1 MALALTRGLGMR
13 WTKLAMLAGA
23 AVTLAAPG
31 VTFADP
37 AIDLARKFGARE
49 SVQQVSLSPDGTKLA
64 VIVPAPSGG
73 QALAVVDLAGD
84 ASLRPILKARGGGEE
99 LSYCRWATDAML
111 ICSILYRRDGA
122 DRPEYF
128 SRLLTV
134 DSASGG
140 TKMLS
145 QDTSNRGLYQMNNG
159 GSLIDWVAEGRPGRI
174 LMTRQFVPQTSI
186 NTGIKSELEGLGVE
200 AVDVET
206 QKRAIIEKPRGDSGE
221 FIADGQGTVRV
232 MGMYPRE
239 PTGYLKGY
247 VDYLYR
253 RKGSRDW
260 EKLGKLE
267 LGAQSQSGFNPHAVD
282 STVDVVYGFDDAGG
296 FTALYSV
303 ALDGT
308 FAKTLLVSRNDV
320 DVDGLIRIGRSRRV
334 VGASYATEKRRSEFF
349 DPDLKR
355 LRASLAKAL
364 PQFPLIDFVDSTADE
379 SKLLVFA
386 GSDTHPGTFYL
397 FDKATK
403 SLGPLL
409 PLRAELNGVAL
420 GAMKPVTY
428 PGPDGVQIPGYL
440 TLPAGSSGKGLPA
453 IVMPHGGPGAR
464 DEWGFD
470 WLAQYYAAR
479 GFAVLQPNFRGS
491 AGYGS
496 AWFQKNGFQSWKVAI
511 GDVNAAGR
519 WLEAQGIAAPGKLA
533 IVGWSYGG
541 YAALQ
546 SPALDPG
553 LFQAIVAV
561 APVTDLDRWRS
572 DFRDTA
578 SFKLVDEFVGRGPHL
593 REGSPA
599 QNAGLIKAPVL
610 LFHGDKDTN
619 VEIGHSKL
627 MADRLRD
634 AGKQVEF
641 VEFKEL
647 DHYLDDSEARSTML
661 AQSDAFIRRALGL

>member
-1 MALALTRGLGMR
+1 MR
-13 WTKLAMLAGA
+13 WSKIMLLAGA
-23 AVTLAAPG
+23 IAALGTPVATL
-31 VTFADP
+31 ADP

-49 SVQQVSLSPDGTKLA
+49 SVQQISLSPSGTKLA
-64 VIVPAPSGG
+64 VIVPAPAGG

-84 ASLRPILKARGGGEE
+84 ASLRPILKSKGGSEE
-99 LSYCRWATDAML
+99 LRYCRWATDAML
-111 ICSILYRRDGA
+111 ICSALYRRDGT
-122 DRPEYF
+122 DGPEYF
-128 SRLLTV
+128 SRLFTV
-134 DSASGG
+134 DSVSGG
-140 TKMLS
+140 IKMLS
-145 QDTSNRGLYQMNNG
+145 QDTSNRGLYQMNYG
-159 GSLIDWVAEGRPGRI
+159 GALIDWVAEGHPGRV
-174 LMTRQFVPQTSI
+174 LMTRQFVPQTSL
-186 NTGIKSELEGLGVE
+186 NTRIKSDLEGFGVE

-206 QKRAIIEKPRGDSGE
+206 QKRAVVEKPRGESGE
-221 FIADGQGTVRV
+221 FISDGHGTVRV
-232 MGMYPRE
+232 MGMYPRH

-260 EKLGKLE
+260 EKLSQLT
-267 LGAQSQSGFNPHAVD
+267 LGAQNQAGFNPYAVD
-282 STVDVVYGFDDAGG
+282 STADVVYGFDDAAG
-296 FTALYSV
+296 FKALYSV

-308 FAKTLLVSRNDV
+308 FSKKLLVSRNDV
-320 DVDGLIRIGRSRRV
+320 DVDGLIRIGRSQRV
-334 VGASYATEKRRSEFF
+334 VVASYATEKRRSEFF
-349 DPDLKR
+349 DPELKR
-355 LRASLAKAL
+355 LRASLTKAL
-364 PQFPLIDFVDSTADE
+364 PQQPMIDFVDSTADE

-397 FDKATK
+397 FDKTSK

-420 GAMKPVTY
+420 GGMKPITY

-491 AGYGS
+491 AGYGE
-496 AWFQKNGFQSWKVAI
+496 AWFQKNGFQSWKTAI
-511 GDVNAAGR
+511 GDVNAAGK

-546 SPALDPG
+546 SAALDPD
-553 LFQAIVAV
+553 LFKAIVAV
-561 APVTDLDRWRS
+561 APVTDLDRWRE
-572 DFRDTA
+572 DFRDSA
-578 SFKLVDEFVGRGPHL
+578 SFKLVDQFVGRGPHL

-599 QNAGLIKAPVL
+599 QNASAIRAPVL
-610 LFHGDKDTN
+610 LFHGDKDAN
-619 VEIGHSKL
+619 VEIGHSRL
-627 MADRLRD
+627 MADKLKN
-634 AGKQVEF
+634 AGKKVEL
-641 VEFKEL
+641 VEFKQL
-647 DHYLDDSEARSTML
+647 DHQLDDGDARATLLS
-661 AQSDAFIRRALGL
+661 QSDAFIRRALGL

>member
-1 MALALTRGLGMR
+1 MR
-13 WTKLAMLAGA
+13 WSRIMLLAGA
-23 AVTLAAPG
+23 TAALCAPVATL
-31 VTFADP
+31 ADP
-37 AIDLARKFGARE
+37 ALDLARKFGARE
-49 SVQQVSLSPDGTKLA
+49 SVQQVSLSPSGTKLA
-64 VIVPAPSGG
+64 VIVPAPAGG

-84 ASLRPILKARGGGEE
+84 ASLRPILRAKGGEQE
-99 LSYCRWATDAML
+99 LSYCRWATDSTL
-111 ICSILYRRDGA
+111 ICSALYRRDGP
-122 DRPEYF
+122 DGPEYF
-128 SRLLTV
+128 SRLFTV

-145 QDTSNRGLYQMNNG
+145 QDTSNRGIYEMNYG
-159 GSLIDWVAEGRPGRI
+159 GALIDWVAEGRPGKV
-174 LMTRQFVPQTSI
+174 LMTRQFVPQNSL
-186 NTGIKSELEGLGVE
+186 NTGIKSDLEGFGVE

-206 QKRAIIEKPRGDSGE
+206 QKRAVVEKPRGESGA
-221 FIADGQGTVRV
+221 FISDGQGTVRV
-232 MGMYPRE
+232 MGMYPRH
-239 PTGYLKGY
+239 PTGYLKGV
-247 VDYLYR
+247 VDYQYR

-260 EKLGKLE
+260 EKLGQSTF
-267 LGAQSQSGFNPHAVD
+267 GAQTESGFHPSAVD
-282 STVDVVYGFDDAGG
+282 STADVVYGFDDAGG
-296 FTALYSV
+296 FRALYSV

-308 FAKTLLVSRNDV
+308 FAKKQLLARNDV

-334 VGASYATEKRRSEFF
+334 VGASYATEKRRSEYF
-349 DPDLKR
+349 DPEIKR

-364 PQFPLIDFVDSTADE
+364 PQFPLIGVEDATADE

-397 FDKATK
+397 YDKASK
-403 SLGPLL
+403 SLGMLL

-420 GAMKPVTY
+420 GEMKPVTY

-440 TLPAGSSGKGLPA
+440 TLPPGSAGKGLPA
-453 IVMPHGGPGAR
+453 IVMPHGGPSAR

-470 WLAQYYAAR
+470 WLSQYFAAR

-491 AGYGS
+491 AGFGQ
-496 AWFQKNGFQSWKVAI
+496 AWFAKNGFQSWKTAI

-553 LFQAIVAV
+553 LFKAIVAV
-561 APVTDLDRWRS
+561 APVTDLERLRS
-572 DFRDTA
+572 D
-578 SFKLVDEFVGRGPHL
+578 GRKFSGYRLEDKFIGQGPHVT
-593 REGSPA
+593 EGSPA
-599 QNAGLIKAPVL
+599 QNPGVIMAPVL

-627 MADRLRD
+627 MADKLRG

-641 VEFKEL
+641 VEFPGL
-647 DHYLDDSEARSTML
+647 DHGLRDETARTRLLST
-661 AQSDAFIRRALGL
+661 SDAFLRRALGL

>member
-1 MALALTRGLGMR
+1 MWGFFAMR
-13 WTKLAMLAGA
+13 WSKVVLLAGA
-23 AVTLAAPG
+23 TIALGSPVAAV
-31 VTFADP
+31 ADP
-37 AIDLARKFGARE
+37 AVDLARKFGARE
-49 SVQQVSLSPDGTKLA
+49 SVQQVSLSPGGTKLA
-64 VIVPAPSGG
+64 VIVPAPGGG
-73 QALAVVDLAGD
+73 QALAVIDLAGD
-84 ASLRPILKARGGGEE
+84 ASLRPILKSKGGTEE
-99 LSYCRWATDAML
+99 LRFCRWATDAML
-111 ICSILYRRDGA
+111 ICSALYRKDGA
-122 DRPEYF
+122 TRPEYF
-128 SRLLTV
+128 SRLFTV
-134 DSASGG
+134 DSGG
-140 TKMLS
+140 GGIKMLS
-145 QDTSNRGLYQMNNG
+145 QDVSSRGIYNMNNG
-159 GSLIDWVAEGRPGRI
+159 GALIDWVAEGRPGRV
-174 LMTRQFVPQTSI
+174 LMTRQFVPETSLY
-186 NTGIKSELEGLGVE
+186 TGIGSELEGLGVE

-206 QKRAIIEKPRGDSGE
+206 QKRAVVEKPRGESGE
-221 FIADGQGTVRV
+221 FISDGHGTVRV
-232 MGMYPRE
+232 MGMYPRH
-239 PTGYLKGY
+239 PTGYLKGV

-260 EKLGKLE
+260 EKLGQLT
-267 LGAQSQSGFNPHAVD
+267 LGAQTQAGFNPYAVD
-282 STVDVVYGFDDAGG
+282 STADVVYGFDDAAG
-296 FTALYSV
+296 FLALYSV

-308 FAKTLLVSRNDV
+308 FAKKLLVSRNDV
-320 DVDGLIRIGRSRRV
+320 DVDGLIRIGRSQRV

-349 DPDLKR
+349 DPELKR
-355 LRASLAKAL
+355 LRASLAKAI
-364 PQFPLIDFVDSTADE
+364 PQLPLIDFVDSTADE

-397 FDKATK
+397 FDKASK

-409 PLRAELNGVAL
+409 PLRGELNGVTL

-496 AWFQKNGFQSWKVAI
+496 AWFQKNGFQSWKTAI

-519 WLEAQGIAAPGKLA
+519 WLEAQGIATPGKLA

-546 SPALDPG
+546 SPVLDPG
-553 LFQAIVAV
+553 LFKAIVAV
-561 APVTDLDRWRS
+561 APVTDLDRWRE

-599 QNAGLIKAPVL
+599 QNAGAIRAPVL

-627 MADRLRD
+627 MADKLRA
-634 AGKQVEF
+634 AGKSVEF
-641 VEFKEL
+641 VEFPGL
-647 DHYLDDSEARSTML
+647 DHGLRDETARTRLLS
-661 AQSDAFIRRALGL
+661 ASDAFIRRALGL